1 MILNFYVIRFILKQ
15 LMQRYQEIYN
25 FMNSYL
31 DVITMSFN
39 SNLKGKNVQ
48 YEMLF
53 ISALFS
59 NLSNANLKSVS
70 YPITNV
76 CNSFNSINQYNTS
89 GLSYIKSDTN
99 YIAMYFQHDAVKEI
113 YNELVKVLTDD
124 QYQITK
130 SIIERKFNLDKYQDQ
145 FLNLSDSS
153 IVVNQIVPVFQNVS
167 LNKVLMRIY
176 AIYDENY
183 QEHIE
188 TNCEFERLIRLYED
202 FICKHNLQ
210 SYTIYYYKNPNAQ
223 QVNYYSYI
231 VSPHIRDTKFTFELY
246 QELYGLLS
254 GYLTNLINIKK
265 IKEKVT
271 AVTTK
276 KSTENKIEQDKQK
289 KSVKVKKPK
298 SALEIL
304 NEIQKDKKQIQL
316 VQEID
321 EPEKEETVKKPKKK
335 AIPVALKRNVWN
347 KWIGEA
353 IGKSKC
359 MCCKLTEITML
370 NFACGHIIAEANGG
384 ELKLDNLK
392 PICVSCNS
400 SMGTQNMNTYIEK
413 YGL

>member
-1 MILNFYVIRFILKQ
+1 MSS
-15 LMQRYQEIYN
+15 MQRYQEIYN
-25 FMNSYL
+25 FINSYL
-31 DVITMSFN
+31 DVITKAYN
-39 SNLKGKNVQ
+39 SESKGKNVQ
-48 YEMLF
+48 YEMSF
-53 ISALFS
+53 ISTLFS
-59 NLSNANLKSVS
+59 NLSNASLKSVS

-113 YNELVKVLTDD
+113 YDELVKVLTDD
-124 QYQITK
+124 NYQIT
-130 SIIERKFNLDKYQDQ
+130 STVIDRKFNLDKYLDQ
-145 FLNLSDSS
+145 FSNLSDSS
-153 IVVNQIVPVFQNVS
+153 IVVNQIVPAFQNVS
-167 LNKVLMRIY
+167 INKVLMQIY

-188 TNCEFERLIRLYED
+188 TNREFEKLVRLYED
-202 FICKHNLQ
+202 FICRHNLQ
-210 SYTIYYYKNPNAQ
+210 SYSIYYYKNPNVQ

-231 VSPHIRDTKFTFELY
+231 VSPYVRDNRFTFELY
-246 QELYGLLS
+246 QELHGLLS

-265 IKEKVT
+265 IKEKVSNKKPNQIET
-271 AVTTK
+271 EQEKPAKVVKTK
-276 KSTENKIEQDKQK
+276 KTKELAHQANQTQPAQADE
-289 KSVKVKKPK
+289 
-298 SALEIL
+298 
-304 NEIQKDKKQIQL
+304 
-316 VQEID
+316 
-321 EPEKEETVKKPKKK
+321 EPEKETKGKKPKKK
-335 AIPVALKRNVWN
+335 PIPVALKRNVWN

-370 NFACGHIIAEANGG
+370 NFACGHIVAEANGG

>member
-1 MILNFYVIRFILKQ
+1 MSS
-15 LMQRYQEIYN
+15 MQRYQEIYN

-31 DVITMSFN
+31 DVITKAYN
-39 SNLKGKNVQ
+39 SESKGKNVQ
-48 YEMLF
+48 YEMSF
-53 ISALFS
+53 IGTLFS
-59 NLSNANLKSVS
+59 NLSNANLKVVS

-113 YNELVKVLTDD
+113 YDELVKVLTDD
-124 QYQITK
+124 NYQIT
-130 SIIERKFNLDKYQDQ
+130 STVIDRKFNLDKYLDQ
-145 FLNLSDSS
+145 FSNLSDSS
-153 IVVNQIVPVFQNVS
+153 IVVNQIVPAFQNVS
-167 LNKVLMRIY
+167 INKVLMRIY
-176 AIYDENY
+176 AVYDENY

-188 TNCEFERLIRLYED
+188 TNREFEKLVRLYED
-202 FICKHNLQ
+202 FISRHNLQ
-210 SYTIYYYKNPNAQ
+210 SYSIYFYKNPNAQ
-223 QVNYYSYI
+223 QLNYYSYI
-231 VSPHIRDTKFTFELY
+231 VSPHVRDTRFTFELY
-246 QELYGLLS
+246 QELHGLLS

-265 IKEKVT
+265 IKEKV
-271 AVTTK
+271 
-276 KSTENKIEQDKQK
+276 SN
-289 KSVKVKKPK
+289 KKPQPVETDQEK
-298 SALEIL
+298 PTKVVKA
-304 NEIQKDKKQIQL
+304 KKTKEQAQQANQTQQAQPTQ
-316 VQEID
+316 VDE
-321 EPEKEETVKKPKKK
+321 EPEKEIKEKKPKKK
-335 AIPVALKRNVWN
+335 PIPVALKRNVWN

>member
-1 MILNFYVIRFILKQ
+1 MGLDYIIKLMSS
-15 LMQRYQEIYN
+15 MQRYQEIYN

-31 DVITMSFN
+31 DVITNAFN
-39 SNLKGKNVQ
+39 SESKGKNLQ
-48 YEMLF
+48 YELSF
-53 ISALFS
+53 IGTLFS

-113 YNELVKVLTDD
+113 YDELVKVLTDD
-124 QYQITK
+124 NYQIT
-130 SIIERKFNLDKYQDQ
+130 SAIVNRKFNLDKYLDQ
-145 FLNLSDSS
+145 FSNLSDSS
-153 IVVNQIVPVFQNVS
+153 IVVNQIVPAFQNVS
-167 LNKVLMRIY
+167 INKVLMRIY

-188 TNCEFERLIRLYED
+188 TNREFEKLVRLYED
-202 FICKHNLQ
+202 FICRHNIQ
-210 SYTIYYYKNPNAQ
+210 SYSIYYYKNPNAQ

-231 VSPHIRDTKFTFELY
+231 VSPHVRDTRFTFELY

-265 IKEKVT
+265 LKEKVSSLT
-271 AVTTK
+271 VPNK
-276 KSTENKIEQDKQK
+276 KPNQIETEQDKH
-289 KSVKVKKPK
+289 VKIVKTKKPK
-298 SALEIL
+298 EP
-304 NEIQKDKKQIQL
+304 IQPDQPAQS
-316 VQEID
+316 VQADE
-321 EPEKEETVKKPKKK
+321 EPEKETKEKKPKKK
-335 AIPVALKRNVWN
+335 PIPVALKRNVWN

-370 NFACGHIIAEANGG
+370 NFACGHIVAEANGG